1 MPSTSRRRS
10 SSSVR
15 IYPALVILSVLG
27 IGAAAASPATAAPK
41 TYVVVVDKMKFGP
54 VPAKLRKGDRI
65 VWLNRD
71 MFRHTATAGN
81 KSFDVDLPPN
91 SKGVTVVRSA
101 GAISVT
107 CRYHPGMRTTLK
119 VS

>member
-1 MPSTSRRRS
+1 MPSTSLRRS
-10 SSSVR
+10 NSSMNVR
-15 IYPALVILSVLG
+15 PALVILSVLG
-27 IGAAAASPATAAPK
+27 IGAAAVSPAAAAPK
-41 TYVVVVDKMKFGP
+41 TYVVVIDKMKFGP

-71 MFRHTATAGN
+71 MFRHTATAAN

-91 SKGVTVVRSA
+91 SKATTVVGSM
-101 GAISVT
+101 GAIPVT
-107 CRYHPGMRTTLK
+107 CRYHPGMRTMLK